1 MVKISEKKEIKE
13 ILMGLRHR
21 ISDIEGCSVVS
32 RDGLVVASELLAE
45 VESKAFAALSADVT
59 KSGEVVS
66 SELRIGGLGQIIIN
80 SSKGNIITANVGKK
94 AILVCLVKPKAN
106 VGLVL
111 LHMDRTS
118 QRLLRY
124 IK

>member
-32 RDGLVVASELLAE
+32 RDGLVVASELMAE

>member
-1 MVKISEKKEIKE
+1 
-13 ILMGLRHR
+13 MGLRHR

-32 RDGLVVASELLAE
+32 RDGLVVASELMAE